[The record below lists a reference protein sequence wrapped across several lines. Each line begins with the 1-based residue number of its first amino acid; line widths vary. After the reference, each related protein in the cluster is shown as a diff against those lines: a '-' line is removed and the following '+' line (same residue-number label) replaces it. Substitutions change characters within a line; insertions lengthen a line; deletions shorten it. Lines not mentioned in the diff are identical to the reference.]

1 MEKSTIEYYKLAV
14 KQAVNARERIESAK
28 AAYEHECELTK
39 NAFDAG
45 ILGESGYKE
54 QLEKLAQERDA
65 KIEGALSSIDGV
77 AAEYS
82 AEMAELGRLDGNKID
97 EGAMRLLNSGLQLTN
112 EDWQELAN
120 TYKDNYVMTRILRE
134 RYNANRPKSDGNSL
148 TMGQKNNG
156 LTFVQFGQMPQ
167 DRAENFEKFTRTIR
181 NSCTYRSMPR
191 NGTVDFASRQD
202 YYNYL
207 AKDSLERM
215 EPFGDESFDT
225 VDQDFPVK
233 YVQAKLQIW

>member
-1 MEKSTIEYYKLAV
+1 MKTVDYYKKAITRAL
-14 KQAVNARERIESAK
+14 NARESIAAAK
-28 AAYEHECELTK
+28 SAYEHECELTK

-45 ILGESGYKE
+45 ILGENGYKE

-65 KIEGALSSIDGV
+65 KIEGALGCIDEV
-77 AAEYS
+77 SKEYS
-82 AEMAELGRLDGNKID
+82 AEMQELGRLDVSKID
-97 EGAMRLLNSGLQLTN
+97 SGTMALLNSGLQLTN

-134 RYNANRPKSDGNSL
+134 RYNANRPKIEDNGFAL
-148 TMGQKNNG
+148 GQKNKG
-156 LTFVQFGQMPQ
+156 LTFVQFGQLPQ
-167 DRAENFEKFTRTIR
+167 DRAENFEKFTKTIR

-215 EPFGDESFDT
+215 KPFGDESFDT
-225 VDQDFPVK
+225 VEQDFPVE
-233 YVQAKLQIW
+233 YVQAKPVVW

>member
-1 MEKSTIEYYKLAV
+1 MKTTDFYKKAITRAL
-14 KQAVNARERIESAK
+14 NARESIEAAK
-28 AAYEHECELTK
+28 PAYEHECELTK
-39 NAFDAG
+39 NAFDGG
-45 ILGESGYKE
+45 ILGENGYKE

-65 KIEGALSSIDGV
+65 KIEGALSLIDKVGEEY
-77 AAEYS
+77 AAE
-82 AEMAELGRLDGNKID
+82 MQELGRLDGAKID
-97 EGAMRLLNSGLQLTN
+97 SGTMALLNSGLQLTN

-156 LTFVQFGQMPQ
+156 LTFVQFGQLPQ
-167 DRAENFEKFTRTIR
+167 DRAENFERFTKIIR
-181 NSCTYRSMPR
+181 NSCTYKSMPR

-215 EPFGDESFDT
+215 KPFGDESFDT
-225 VDQDFPVK
+225 VEQDFPVE
-233 YVQAKLQIW
+233 YVQAKPTVW

>member
-1 MEKSTIEYYKLAV
+1 MKTTDFYKKAITRGLD
-14 KQAVNARERIESAK
+14 ARESIDAAK
-28 AAYEHECELTK
+28 SAYEHEYELTK

-45 ILGESGYKE
+45 ILGENGYKE

-65 KIEGALSSIDGV
+65 KIEGALSLIDKVGEEY
-77 AAEYS
+77 AAE
-82 AEMAELGRLDGNKID
+82 MQELGRLDGSKID
-97 EGAMRLLNSGLQLTN
+97 SGTMALLNSGLQLTN

-120 TYKDNYVMTRILRE
+120 TYKDNYVMTRILQE
-134 RYNANRPKSDGNSL
+134 RYKANRPKSDGNSL

-156 LTFVQFGQMPQ
+156 LIFVQFGQSPQ
-167 DRAENFEKFTRTIR
+167 ERQENFEKFTKTIR
-181 NSCTYRSMPR
+181 NSCTNRSMPR

-215 EPFGDESFDT
+215 KPFGNESFDT
-225 VDQDFPVK
+225 VEQDFPVE
-233 YVQAKLQIW
+233 YVQAKSTVW